1 MTEREPQDHQ
11 FKHNRQVHLDEYR
24 GLARDIME
32 LNDPI
37 ADGFMQTSD
46 MRGDVV
52 IVQKPRQR
60 VMDYDQVGYVRVAKF
75 LQMPRLD
82 LWRGNRVTEI
92 RKKDGGVWYIA
103 INDQEL
109 ADQVARVGNRDKKFD
124 ERFTDA
130 FRMEVNK
137 GLKAC
142 LKREK
147 LLNSGDYNFSF
158 FIAYNG
164 TLSHD
169 LVLFP
174 SLLAAKIVAG
184 DNPVEALASS
194 AGITAVANFAY
205 NVLNLT
211 GAGMRY
217 IEGKLFGPSRF
228 RSHTPNFN
236 EPFVK
241 HSLPELVMPPVP
253 IDRLFRGISYLNKHG
268 DRIITPISP

>member
-1 MTEREPQDHQ
+1 MTEREPQGHQ

-24 GLARDIME
+24 GIARDIME

-46 MRGDVV
+46 MREDVV

-82 LWRGNRVTEI
+82 LWRGNSVTEI
-92 RKKDGGVWYIA
+92 GKKDGGVWYIA

-130 FRMEVNK
+130 FRTEVNK

-147 LLNSGDYNFSF
+147 LLNSGNYNLSF
-158 FIAYNG
+158 LIAYHG
-164 TLSHD
+164 TLSYD

-174 SLLAAKIVAG
+174 SLLVAKIVAG
-184 DNPVEALASS
+184 DNPTEALALS
-194 AGITAVANFAY
+194 AGTIAIINSIW
-205 NVLNLT
+205 NVVNLA
-211 GAGMRY
+211 GAGMSY
-217 IEGKLFGPSRF
+217 VEGKLFGPSSF
-228 RSHTPNFN
+228 RSYRSNFN

-268 DRIITPISP
+268 DRIITPINP